1 MLLLQKIPN
10 PEEYLELVNGKG
22 KDFHSTCSPVIQ
34 IRYIINLETGKRYVF
49 NDKSRTEIELGVP

>member
-1 MLLLQKIPN
+1 M
-10 PEEYLELVNGKG
+10 ELVNGKG